1 MCFNFFSDN
10 ENQIQKQIQKNK
22 QWIKQIQ
29 DQKYSNENMARML
42 SLAEIYAIRHG
53 CQITPKYGFYD
64 YFGDGYSKSINK
76 LKSEFIF
83 KIEIFKS
90 SYKDFISD
98 YGKYK
103 FPSNLPI
110 YLIINDIKIWK
121 NYIPK
126 TDIKYYEAMID
137 ILLGKKVESFVED
150 LFELEKKC
158 QKYGKMDFFLQK
170 KIMPKAKNYV
180 SCQASE
186 VEENFI
192 ENGKYDV
199 KLNLGKKP
207 REYEGLINKKCIQEF
222 M

>member
-1 MCFNFFSDN
+1 
-10 ENQIQKQIQKNK
+10 
-22 QWIKQIQ
+22 
-29 DQKYSNENMARML
+29 
-42 SLAEIYAIRHG
+42 
-53 CQITPKYGFYD
+53 
-64 YFGDGYSKSINK
+64 
-76 LKSEFIF
+76 
-83 KIEIFKS
+83 
-90 SYKDFISD
+90 
-98 YGKYK
+98 
-103 FPSNLPI
+103 
-110 YLIINDIKIWK
+110 
-121 NYIPK
+121 
-126 TDIKYYEAMID
+126 MID

-158 QKYGKMDFFLQK
+158 QKYGKIDFFLQK

-180 SCQASE
+180 SCEASE